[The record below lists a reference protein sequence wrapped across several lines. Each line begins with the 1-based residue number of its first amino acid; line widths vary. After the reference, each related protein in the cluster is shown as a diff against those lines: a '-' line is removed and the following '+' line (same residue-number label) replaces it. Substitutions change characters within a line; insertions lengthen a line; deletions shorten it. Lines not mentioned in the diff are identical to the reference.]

1 MIILEPVV
9 SPHDPQSLNNTDTDV
24 DPCNF
29 LMEYMNS
36 VEHCYANHAE
46 NIQQ

>member
-1 MIILEPVV
+1 MMILEPVV
-9 SPHDPQSLNNTDTDV
+9 SPHNHQSLNNTDTDV
-24 DPCNF
+24 DPYIF
-29 LMEYMNS
+29 LMEYMHS